1 MAKNN
6 GGFLLGAIVG
16 GVVGAATAIFLTSE
30 KGKKL
35 LEDISQTGNMEQMKT
50 TATEWLEIAKE
61 KTKEVAKFI
70 PTGKNDEQVSPS
82 EPASSEVTSIPISIP
97 IQSKED
103 NKENI
108 EKLLKE
114 AEAAFNDAEQKLHK
128 PNETE

>member
-70 PTGKNDEQVSPS
+70 PTGKNDEQVFPS
-82 EPASSEVTSIPISIP
+82 ELASSEVTSIPIPVPSKADE
-97 IQSKED
+97 SKKED
-103 NKENI
+103 I

>member
-16 GVVGAATAIFLTSE
+16 GIAGAVATLLLTSE
-30 KGKKL
+30 KGKRWLAEMNEAGKL
-35 LEDISQTGNMEQMKT
+35 EPVKT

-61 KTKEVAKFI
+61 KTKEVTKFI
-70 PTGKNDEQVSPS
+70 PIGKADQQRV
-82 EPASSEVTSIPISIP
+82 SSESEAPSISIP
-97 IQSKED
+97 TPTSEA

-114 AEAAFNDAEQKLHK
+114 AEEAFDDAEKKLQKQ
-128 PNETE
+128 NETE

>member
-16 GVVGAATAIFLTSE
+16 GVAGAVAALLLTSE
-30 KGKKL
+30 KGKRWIAEMNETGKL
-35 LEDISQTGNMEQMKT
+35 EPVKT

-61 KTKEVAKFI
+61 KTKEVTKFI
-70 PTGKNDEQVSPS
+70 PIGKADQQRF
-82 EPASSEVTSIPISIP
+82 SSESETPSISISMSP
-97 IQSKED
+97 GET

-114 AEAAFNDAEQKLHK
+114 AEEAFNDAEQKLQRQ
-128 PNETE
+128 NETE